1 MLSKVAI
8 IRVRPKADEMEL
20 LAALEEAINLLGGL
34 KQVCAQSETILI
46 KPNYGAGAR
55 RNCVNPKVT
64 SAVLALFSNNGNKTV
79 IGEDPGGTPEQY
91 EKWQNRVY
99 NRLGLK
105 DICDKCGAE
114 WVDFRNGQHR
124 TVRVPDPLFF
134 DELIISDYALDVDVI
149 VSLAKMKVVNI
160 CSVSLSLKN
169 MKGVLP
175 FFMKRRFHCE
185 GLNMGIVD
193 LCKAVK
199 PRLALIDGTYAMD
212 QVARKEQPVGLL
224 IASYDCVA
232 ADVISSKIM
241 GFDPRRIDHL
251 TLAERAGLGV
261 ADEGKIAVVGEALP
275 GLVGKY
281 TFSIPHN
288 PFDLAKESCG
298 GIEIIQGQPCS
309 SCLNELGNE
318 LFEFKGKLNR
328 FRRVKILVGPSAKIP
343 EGENTVIFYGNCLK
357 KYRDEANFIHGCPP
371 GLLKFTGVGSAQRI
385 LHDILGE

>member
-1 MLSKVAI
+1 MLSKVAV
-8 IRVRPKADEMEL
+8 IRVKPKADEMEL

-34 KQVCAQSETILI
+34 NQVCTQSDRVLV

-55 RNCVNPKVT
+55 INCVNPKVT
-64 SAVLALFSNNGNKTV
+64 SAVLALFSNNGNKTI

-91 EKWQNRVY
+91 EKWQNRVF

-105 DICDKCGAE
+105 DICDRHGAE
-114 WVDFRNGQHR
+114 WVDFRYGPHR
-124 TVRVPDPLFF
+124 TVRVPHPLFF
-134 DELIISDYALDVDVI
+134 DELVISEYPLDVDAI

-175 FFMKRRFHCE
+175 PFMKRRFHCE

-193 LCKAVK
+193 LCKVVK

-212 QVARKEQPVGLL
+212 QVAKKEQPVGLL
-224 IASYDCVA
+224 IVSYDCVA

-241 GFDPRRIDHL
+241 GFDPEQIDHL
-251 TLAERAGLGV
+251 SLAGRAGLGV
-261 ADEGKIAVVGEALP
+261 ADEGEIEVVGEALP
-275 GLVGKY
+275 GLIGKY

-288 PFDLAKESCG
+288 PFDLVKESCG

-318 LFEFKGKLNR
+318 LFMFTAKLDQ

-357 KYRDEANFIHGCPP
+357 KYRDEANFIYGCPP
-371 GLLKFTGVGSAQRI
+371 GLLKFTGVGSVQRI
-385 LHDILGE
+385 LHEFLGE